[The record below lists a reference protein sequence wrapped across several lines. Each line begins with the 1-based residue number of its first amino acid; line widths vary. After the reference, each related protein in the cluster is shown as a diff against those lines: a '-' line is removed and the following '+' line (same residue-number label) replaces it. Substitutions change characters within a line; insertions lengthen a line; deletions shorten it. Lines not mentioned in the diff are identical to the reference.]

1 MRLLGSVRASGER
14 GDVDLGSPRQRALFA
29 VLAARARQVV
39 SREELIDAVWGANHP
54 ATVESS
60 IYTYVAR
67 LRRRLEP
74 HRPSRAP
81 SDLLVHVGPGYSLQ
95 LDPDQVDVQVFEDHL
110 ERARQLGGGG
120 AVHELDAALALWNGT
135 AFGGAVGPFAEA
147 ERTRLGELRFTA
159 MEERVAILVELG
171 RHAEVLGELSELIR
185 RHPLRERLRYLRMVA
200 YYRSGRRV
208 DALADFRDVRALL
221 IKELGIEP
229 SDELQRCHQQILR
242 NDAGLRGPAGEP
254 EPYEPPIE
262 IPMAATPAQLPRVVP
277 PFTGRRTELEQLHAL
292 VADAE
297 AQHEAAI
304 LLING
309 APGVGKTALA
319 VRFAHEL
326 AHRFGD
332 GQLFLNL
339 NGFSDADQPTPPIE
353 ALNHLVT
360 ALGGAPVPDDPS
372 SADLERQAG
381 RYRTMVSSKRLLIVL
396 DNAESA
402 AQIRPLLPGGRSCV
416 VIVTSRNRLS
426 GLAARDGA
434 QRMTLRGM
442 PRDDAMTLMRRI
454 IGPSVGPRDIAGLA
468 EAVRACCGLPVALRI
483 AAERI
488 VTSSGMA
495 CADSIQELVDGQNLL
510 DRLDADGDS
519 SSSIRGLFSWSYRAL
534 PVEAARMFRALGL
547 HGGTEISLAAAAA
560 MLDASPNCARQSLYT
575 LVCAHLLED
584 AGPDRYRSHD
594 LMHAYATELAAAE
607 DSYPHRQTVVRRML
621 AFYLAA
627 ANRALALMD
636 GKRQLLAAVDETDG
650 SAFGVGAAFGVRS
663 AEEAANWFEI
673 ELPNLVTAASL
684 GPEFGAHHLSRQLYL
699 VVQRFL
705 AARTPAGAD
714 QMTG

>member
-1 MRLLGSVRASGER
+1 LLGSVRASGDG
-14 GDVDLGSPRQRALFA
+14 GDVDLGSPRQKALFA

-54 ATVESS
+54 VTVESS
-60 IYTYVAR
+60 VYTYVAR

-74 HRPSRAP
+74 RRPSRAP

-95 LDPDQVDVQVFEDHL
+95 LDPCQVDVHVFEDQL
-110 ERARQLGGGG
+110 ERARQLGGSS
-120 AVHELDAALALWNGT
+120 AVRELDAALALWNGT

-147 ERTRLGELRFTA
+147 ERTRLAELQFTA
-159 MEERVAILVELG
+159 MEERIAILLELG
-171 RHAEVLGELSELIR
+171 RHAEVVGELTELVR
-185 RHPLRERLRYLRMVA
+185 RYPLRERLRYLRMVA
-200 YYRSGRRV
+200 FFRSGRRV

-221 IKELGIEP
+221 IRELGIEP
-229 SDELQRCHQQILR
+229 SDDLQRCHQQILR
-242 NDAGLRGPAGEP
+242 NDPALLATSAEP
-254 EPYEPPIE
+254 EPGEPPIE
-262 IPMAATPAQLPRVVP
+262 IGAAAPAQLPRVVP

-292 VADAE
+292 VAEAE

-304 LLING
+304 VLING

-339 NGFSDADQPTPPIE
+339 NGFSESGRPTPPVE
-353 ALNHLVT
+353 ALNHLVS
-360 ALGGAPVPDDPS
+360 ALGGAPVPDDPGS
-372 SADLERQAG
+372 VDLERQAG

-416 VIVTSRNRLS
+416 VLVTSRNRLS

-442 PRDDAMTLMRRI
+442 PRDDGMTLMRRI
-454 IGPSVGPRDIAGLA
+454 IGPSVGPTDAAGLA

-488 VTSSGMA
+488 VTSAGLA

-519 SSSIRGLFSWSYRAL
+519 SSSIRSLFSWSYRAL
-534 PVEAARMFRALGL
+534 PMEAARMFRILGL
-547 HGGTEISLAAAAA
+547 HGGAEISLAAAAA
-560 MLDASPNCARQSLYT
+560 MLDASANCARQSLYA
-575 LVCAHLLED
+575 LVCAHLLEE
-584 AGPDRYRSHD
+584 AGPDRYRCHE
-594 LMHAYATELAAAE
+594 LMHAYASELAAAE

-627 ANRALALMD
+627 ANRALAVMH
-636 GKRQLLAAVDETDG
+636 GKQQLLAAVDAADG
-650 SAFGVGAAFGVRS
+650 SAFGMAVTFGVGS
-663 AEEAANWFEI
+663 PEEAARWFEV
-673 ELPNLVTAASL
+673 ELPNLVTAAGL

-714 QMTG
+714 RMTG